1 MRKKLNI
8 KSIVLNDSTEISVN
22 QISDNDEGI
31 KFYIDKKISNNFDI
45 LKGLRQ
51 TVPLHQI
58 QVKTLENEICT
69 LFNCFYTVRGEEN
82 LYIHLIFNEIVW
94 GKVDERNFKCNELI
108 VELEN
113 TKKLKSKDFSENI
126 EFAIDDITIKHFIN
140 RTNYE
145 IIISSSS
152 IKNTNE
158 LFYYFVKYFELIN
171 LIVGYFPI
179 IIKTTYKLN
188 SISYVVEN
196 EVVNKYV
203 TDDRYCQKDFSILN
217 NINNEN
223 FKNAYIKYCDF
234 SKNAVLQLSMYFMAM
249 MKTKSYVEINVV
261 NLLQTLDG
269 LYDKL
274 SIFENEKEDFSK
286 EMNNDIIE
294 LVKNIDFSKINN
306 KYKNSININEKI
318 INNIQRMNCITYR
331 KKLKQMFKYME
342 YIVFEEELKKEN
354 DPFIYYDTFI
364 EKCVNSRNKFSHVDE
379 KENYL
384 CENENVV
391 YIYKIVLIIR
401 LRVLEEIGLEKE
413 INLSLLSAHLML
425 INNYIKSVLSPK

>member
-1 MRKKLNI
+1 MRKKINI

-45 LKGLRQ
+45 LKGLIQ

-126 EFAIDDITIKHFIN
+126 EFTIDDITIKHFIN

-145 IIISSSS
+145 IIISSSN

-223 FKNAYIKYCDF
+223 FKNAYIKYCNF
-234 SKNAVLQLSMYFMAM
+234 SKNAALQLSMYFMAM

-286 EMNNDIIE
+286 EMNNDIIK
-294 LVKNIDFSKINN
+294 LVKNVDFTEVNN
-306 KYKNSININEKI
+306 KYKNTIDINKKI
-318 INNIQRMNCITYR
+318 IDNIQRMNCIW
-331 KKLKQMFKYME
+331 ME
-342 YIVFEEELKKEN
+342 QKV
-354 DPFIYYDTFI
+354 
-364 EKCVNSRNKFSHVDE
+364 
-379 KENYL
+379 
-384 CENENVV
+384 
-391 YIYKIVLIIR
+391 
-401 LRVLEEIGLEKE
+401 
-413 INLSLLSAHLML
+413 
-425 INNYIKSVLSPK
+425 

>member
-1 MRKKLNI
+1 
-8 KSIVLNDSTEISVN
+8 
-22 QISDNDEGI
+22 
-31 KFYIDKKISNNFDI
+31 
-45 LKGLRQ
+45 
-51 TVPLHQI
+51 
-58 QVKTLENEICT
+58 
-69 LFNCFYTVRGEEN
+69 
-82 LYIHLIFNEIVW
+82 
-94 GKVDERNFKCNELI
+94 
-108 VELEN
+108 
-113 TKKLKSKDFSENI
+113 
-126 EFAIDDITIKHFIN
+126 
-140 RTNYE
+140 
-145 IIISSSS
+145 
-152 IKNTNE
+152 
-158 LFYYFVKYFELIN
+158 
-171 LIVGYFPI
+171 
-179 IIKTTYKLN
+179 
-188 SISYVVEN
+188 
-196 EVVNKYV
+196 
-203 TDDRYCQKDFSILN
+203 
-217 NINNEN
+217 
-223 FKNAYIKYCDF
+223 
-234 SKNAVLQLSMYFMAM
+234 
-249 MKTKSYVEINVV
+249 
-261 NLLQTLDG
+261 
-269 LYDKL
+269 
-274 SIFENEKEDFSK
+274 
-286 EMNNDIIE
+286 MNNDIIE

>member
-51 TVPLHQI
+51 TVSLHQI

-69 LFNCFYTVRGEEN
+69 LFNCFYTVRGEEK

-126 EFAIDDITIKHFIN
+126 EFTIDDITIKHFIN

-158 LFYYFVKYFELIN
+158 LFYYFAKYFELIN